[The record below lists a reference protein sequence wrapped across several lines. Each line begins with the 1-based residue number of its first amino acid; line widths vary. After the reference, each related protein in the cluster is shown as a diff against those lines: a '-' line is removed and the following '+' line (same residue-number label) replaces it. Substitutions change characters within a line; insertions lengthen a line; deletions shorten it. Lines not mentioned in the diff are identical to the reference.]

1 MDTSAV
7 WIALIA
13 ALASLISTI
22 AMPFVI
28 NRNALKMKEADYAR
42 QDEIERRVAEAAL
55 KADEVARRAKEAAN
69 LLAENTA
76 LQAEAAKTL
85 IEKVDEVKKVS
96 NVIHTLVNSKLTIT
110 TQRLYDRTAASL
122 ALMHQYSPEKTA
134 QIGIIEA
141 ELAEL
146 SAELADR
153 KVSQDKVVT
162 GNLDK

>member
-13 ALASLISTI
+13 AGIPFLATI
-22 AMPFVI
+22 FMPIII
-28 NRNALKMKEADYAR
+28 NRNAMKMKEADYAR

-96 NVIHTLVNSKLTIT
+96 NVIHTLVNSKLTAT
-110 TQRLYDRTAASL
+110 TQRLYDSTTTSL
-122 ALMHQYSPEKTA
+122 ALMQEFSPDKIVEIRVLK
-134 QIGIIEA
+134 A

-153 KVSQDKVVT
+153 RVSQDKVVT